1 MTKKEVILLVVLT
14 VLIVFGLLMFVC
26 WIQLVAFLPMNSAIG
41 FGITAAASSIIY
53 IMDNRK

>member
-14 VLIVFGLLMFVC
+14 LLIVFGLLMFMC
-26 WIQLVAFLPMNSAIG
+26 WIQLVTFLPLNSAIG
-41 FGITAAASSIIY
+41 FGITAAASSILY

>member
-41 FGITAAASSIIY
+41 FGITSTASSIIY